1 MYCVVVGCGWLCARE
16 WDVVLCASLAVLLV
30 CVVAREL
37 PGCLVSP
44 GGLVDDRTGYRRVL
58 VVLLV
63 DGAAACFLRCVDVRR
78 SCVLLLYFALMWMVL
93 LLLLLLRLMVSN

>member
-1 MYCVVVGCGWLCARE
+1 MLCA
-16 WDVVLCASLAVLLV
+16 LLALLLV

-37 PGCLVSP
+37 PGCFVSTGWLV
-44 GGLVDDRTGYRRVL
+44 GDRTGYRRVL
-58 VVLLV
+58 AVLFV

-93 LLLLLLRLMVSN
+93 LLLLLRLMVPN